1 MPRIPLTWL
10 AQHVTLP
17 EGTSA
22 LQVATDLSRVGLEEE
37 AIFGAQVTG
46 PLVVGR
52 VLDLVKE
59 PQKNGK
65 TINWCRVDVGPEHN
79 EAQDDPKD
87 PQPGEERPSRGIIC
101 GAHNFVE
108 GDLVVVS
115 LPGTVL
121 PGPFEIAA
129 RKTYG
134 HVSDG
139 MICSGDELGLGPD
152 PDGEDGIIVLG
163 RGHARGL
170 TGEPGDD
177 AIALLGLG
185 EEVVEINVTP
195 DRGYAFSMRGVA
207 REYAH
212 ATGEAFTDP
221 ALEVEV
227 PAADGSGV
235 EVRLADETP
244 IDGRP
249 GCTRFVAQEVTGIDP
264 TAHAPRWMQQ
274 RLVLAGMRPISL
286 IVDVT
291 NYVMLDL
298 GQPLHAYD
306 AAELVAPVTVRRA
319 HAGEELATLDDK
331 PRALDPEDLVIA
343 DAGAGDRA
351 IGIAGV
357 MGGAST
363 EVSAATTDVVL
374 EAASFDPVSVAR
386 SARRHRLPSEA
397 SKRFERG
404 VDPQLPAIAV
414 TRAAQLL
421 AEHGGGTVSAAR
433 TDVGAESAQGAAPIV
448 LEVGAPTR
456 LVGVEYTSAQVREAL
471 EKIGCTVEDGPVGD
485 GSAEGSADGGP
496 SFRVAPPSWRPDLR
510 IREDLIE
517 EIARL
522 LGYEQIPS
530 VLPQA
535 PGGAGLT
542 RAQKSRRF
550 AARALAEAGLAEVLS
565 FPFVPESVFDE
576 LGYGVDDPRRD
587 AVRLLNPLAGDEPL
601 LRTELLQTL
610 LPVARRNLGRGQESL
625 ALFEVDAVSRAGS
638 GPIAPLPAAQR
649 PTDAQL
655 EAVRDAMPVQARHLA
670 AILGGASGPDSWW
683 GSGRPWDWA
692 DAIDLAHRAAAAV
705 GARLE
710 VRGREHAPFHPGRC
724 AELRTDGGIVVGY
737 AGELHPKVVKAFDL
751 PARSCA
757 LELDLEQVIAAAPAV
772 VAAEPVSTYPLAKED
787 FAFVVEDSVPASAVE
802 AAIIAGIGDVLESVH
817 LFDVYTGDQAGEGR
831 KSLAFAVRLRSQEG
845 TLSAK
850 EIGAA
855 RERCVQAVASA
866 VGGVLRA

>member
-10 AQHVTLP
+10 GQHVALP
-17 EGTSA
+17 EDASA
-22 LQVATDLSRVGLEEE
+22 QQVATDLSRVGLEEE

-79 EAQDDPKD
+79 EAEDSPKD

-121 PGPFEIAA
+121 PGPFPIAA

-177 AIALLGLG
+177 AISLLGLG

-207 REYAH
+207 REYSH
-212 ATGEAFTDP
+212 ATGAAFTDP
-221 ALEVEV
+221 VSTIEV
-227 PAADGSGV
+227 PTADGDGIAV
-235 EVRLADETP
+235 QLADEAP
-244 IDGRP
+244 VQGRD
-249 GCTRFVAQEVTGIDP
+249 GCTRFVAQEVSGID
-264 TAHAPRWMQQ
+264 TEAATPRWMQQ
-274 RLVLAGMRPISL
+274 RLILAGMRPISL

-306 AAELVAPVTVRRA
+306 AAELVGPVTVRRA
-319 HAGEELATLDDK
+319 HPGEKLETLDDK

-343 DAGAGDRA
+343 DAGGSGDRA

-363 EVSAATTDVVL
+363 EVSSSTRDVVL
-374 EAASFDPVSVAR
+374 EAATFDTVSVAR

-404 VDPQLPAIAV
+404 VDPLLPAVAV
-414 TRAAQLL
+414 TRAAGLL
-421 AEHGGGTVSAAR
+421 AEHGGGTVSASR
-433 TDVGAESAQGAAPIV
+433 TDVGEVAAREPIAF
-448 LEVGAPTR
+448 EVDAPAA
-456 LVGVEYTSAQVREAL
+456 LVGIDYTPEQVRESL
-471 EKIGCTVEDGPVGD
+471 EAIGCTVDGEAV
-485 GSAEGSADGGP
+485 AGGTL
-496 SFRVAPPSWRPDLR
+496 VVTPPSWRGDLV

-522 LGYEQIPS
+522 VGYEKIPS
-530 VLPQA
+530 ILPQA
-535 PGGAGLT
+535 PGGRGLT
-542 RAQKSRRF
+542 RAQQARRH
-550 AARALAEAGLAEVLS
+550 AARAFAEAGLSEVTSL
-565 FPFVPESVFDE
+565 PFVPASVFDT
-576 LGYGVDDPRRD
+576 LGYGADDERRE
-587 AVRLLNPLAGDEPL
+587 AVRLLNPLAEDEPL
-601 LRTELLQTL
+601 LRTRLLQTL
-610 LPVARRNLGRGQESL
+610 LPVARRNLGRGQDSL
-625 ALFEVDAVSRAGS
+625 ALFELGAVSRAARGR
-638 GPIAPLPAAQR
+638 IEELPAAQR
-649 PTDAQL
+649 PTPAQL
-655 EAVRDAMPVQARHLA
+655 QQVDEAMPAQTRHLA
-670 AILGGASGPDSWW
+670 AVLGGTVGPASWW
-683 GSGRPWDWA
+683 GAPEQWHWA
-692 DAIDLAHRAAAAV
+692 AAIDLAQRAAAAV
-705 GARLE
+705 GARVE
-710 VRGREHAPFHPGRC
+710 VRQREQAPFHPGRC
-724 AELRTDGGIVVGY
+724 AELFLEDGTVIGH

-751 PARSCA
+751 PARTSA
-757 LELDLEQVIAAAPAV
+757 LELDLEAVIVSAPAV
-772 VAAEPVSTYPLAKED
+772 VEAEPVSTYPLAKED
-787 FAFVVEDSVPASAVE
+787 FAFVVDEGVPAVAVQ
-802 AAIIAGIGDVLESVH
+802 AAIVAGIGDVLESVH
-817 LFDVYTGDQAGEGR
+817 LFDVFTGEQVGEGK
-831 KSLAFAVRLRSQEG
+831 KSLAFAVHLRSEDG
-845 TLSAK
+845 TLSAQQ
-850 EIGAA
+850 IGAA
-855 RERCVQAVASA
+855 RERCIEAVSRA